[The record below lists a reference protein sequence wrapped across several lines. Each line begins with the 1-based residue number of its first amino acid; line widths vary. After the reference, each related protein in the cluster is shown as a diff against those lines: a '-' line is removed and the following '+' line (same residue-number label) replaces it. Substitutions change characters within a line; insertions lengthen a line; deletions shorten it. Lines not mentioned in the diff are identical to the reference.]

1 MTTKDSLLLRIRVTR
16 DEYERIRSHAREQDL
31 SVAGF
36 VRRAVLEE
44 NERLAAEVERLTAQ
58 WADAFVDAVYEA
70 TNSEELK
77 AEVLRLREL
86 LQARDSAG
94 EAVDWRHV
102 AQLSDIELRNFVRI
116 AGRVVDSQP
125 NPGGFALRWI
135 AEHRSAGG

>member
-16 DEYERIRSHAREQDL
+16 DEYERILSHAREQDL

-44 NERLAAEVERLTAQ
+44 NVRLAAEVERLTEQ
-58 WADAFVDAVYEA
+58 WADAFMDAVYEA
-70 TNSEELK
+70 TTSEELK

-86 LQARDSAG
+86 LQARGGAG

-102 AQLSDIELRNFVRI
+102 ARLSDVELRNFARI

-125 NPGGFALRWI
+125 NPGSFALRWI

>member
-1 MTTKDSLLLRIRVTR
+1 MTTKDSLLLRVRVTR

-44 NERLAAEVERLTAQ
+44 NERLAAEVERLTEQ

-86 LQARDSAG
+86 LQARGSAG

-125 NPGGFALRWI
+125 NPGSFALRWI